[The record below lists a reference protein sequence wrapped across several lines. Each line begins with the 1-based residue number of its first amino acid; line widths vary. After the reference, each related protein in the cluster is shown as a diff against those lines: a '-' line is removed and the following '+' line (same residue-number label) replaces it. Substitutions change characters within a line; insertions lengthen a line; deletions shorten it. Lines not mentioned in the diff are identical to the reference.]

1 MSQICFMVMP
11 YGKKPNQSGKGPA
24 IVDFDALWE
33 KALRPLIRELGYE
46 AIRADQDL
54 GALIIL
60 EMIERLAVADL
71 VIADV
76 SIPNGNV
83 YYEIGVR
90 HAARDTGCVMIAA
103 DWTKPLFDIDQ
114 MRRIVYPM
122 PEGDITDATADAILQ
137 ALKAK
142 DVLTALAKGR
152 SPVFQSLPWYPGE
165 PEEARKRKMN
175 EMVAQLQKFQEDSR
189 AARRA
194 PRKDRAQKA
203 LELRDRYQDKVAA
216 LPAIALEILYS
227 LRDAGEWQAVL
238 NFIDALPPAIRD
250 HSVVQEQRSLA
261 ESKTGDH
268 VKAIGV
274 LEKLIEEHG
283 DSSERR
289 GLLGGRY
296 KKLYEAETDA
306 DQKAGYLD
314 QAIDQYTLGMGLDLN
329 DYYPSSNLPRLLRE
343 RGNDGDEEA
352 AQTAATV
359 TMLACQRARTRNPGD
374 EWINPTLLGAAFDKG
389 DVPAAKKLVQ
399 EIRKNGAA
407 KFHLDSTIPDLKRSV
422 ALLKDSNTVA
432 ALSGVLAD
440 LERLA

>member
-1 MSQICFMVMP
+1 MPQICFMVMP

-24 IVDFDALWE
+24 VVDFDALWE
-33 KALRPLIRELGYE
+33 KALRPLIQELGYE

-122 PEGDITDATADAILQ
+122 PEGDIADNTAREIQQ

-142 DVLTALAKGR
+142 DVLSALAKGR

-165 PEEARKRKMN
+165 PEEARKLKMN
-175 EMVAQLQKFQEDSR
+175 QMVAQLQAFQEDAR
-189 AARRA
+189 AARLA
-194 PRKDRAQKA
+194 PRKERTQKA
-203 LELRDRYQDKVAA
+203 LELRNRYQDKVEA
-216 LPAIALEILYS
+216 LPAIALEILYA
-227 LRDAGEWQAVL
+227 LRDAGQWADVL
-238 NFIDALPPAIRD
+238 SFIDSLPPAIRER
-250 HSVVQEQRSLA
+250 SVVQEQRGLA

-268 VKAIGV
+268 LKAIGV

-296 KKLYEAETDA
+296 KKLYEAESDP
-306 DQKAGYLD
+306 DEKARYLD
-314 QAIDQYTLGMGLDLN
+314 QAIEQYTLGMKLDLN
-329 DYYPSSNLPRLLRE
+329 DYYPSSNLPRLLRQ
-343 RGNDGDEEA
+343 RAIDDDEQA
-352 AQTAATV
+352 AQEAATV
-359 TMLACQRARTRNPGD
+359 TMLACQRARARNPGD

-389 DVPAAKKLVQ
+389 DVAAAKKLVQ
-399 EIRKNGAA
+399 EIRRVGAA
-407 KFHLDSTIPDLKRSV
+407 KFHLDSTIPDLKRGV
-422 ALLKDSNTVA
+422 ALLKDTSAAA
-432 ALSGVLAD
+432 ALSGVVAD